1 MRPPH
6 SIVALLFC
14 ALAMAFAASHAAP
27 GDPLPALSL
36 EERQNW
42 KAIGL
47 VNMAGFR
54 DKSSCTGTLV
64 APDLVL
70 TAAHCVETKNGINR
84 TRHFVAG
91 WDRGTFAAH
100 RVSAQAFV
108 HPEYF
113 DATGS
118 ERFKYDIAVLQLNEP
133 IKTTAVMPLSLSDAA
148 ALRLGDL
155 ALLGYHRKR
164 PNVINGRFDC
174 STISESSPSILLL
187 ECEVISGN
195 SGGPVLAAVGDEW
208 KVVAVIAGRVGG
220 TSPRT
225 LAVPLGDWV
234 MAHWRD
240 AVVRAT
246 ADGPEG

>member
-1 MRPPH
+1 MVFATAR
-6 SIVALLFC
+6 VAQT
-14 ALAMAFAASHAAP
+14 
-27 GDPLPALSL
+27 DPLPALSHQ
-36 EERQNW
+36 ERQNW

-70 TAAHCVETKNGINR
+70 TAAHCLETKNGIKR

-100 RVSAQAFV
+100 RVSAQVFV

-113 DATGS
+113 DAKGS
-118 ERFKYDIAVLQLNEP
+118 ERFKYDIAVMQLEEP
-133 IKTTAVMPLSLSDAA
+133 IKTTAVMPLLLSDVA
-148 ALRLGDL
+148 ALRLGEL
-155 ALLGYHRKR
+155 AVLGYHRKR

-174 STISESSPSILLL
+174 STISGSAPSVVLLD
-187 ECEVISGN
+187 CEVISGN
-195 SGGPVLAAVGDEW
+195 SGGPVLAAVGDGW

-220 TSPRT
+220 PSPRT

-240 AVVRAT
+240 ALMRA
-246 ADGPEG
+246 DPEGHEG